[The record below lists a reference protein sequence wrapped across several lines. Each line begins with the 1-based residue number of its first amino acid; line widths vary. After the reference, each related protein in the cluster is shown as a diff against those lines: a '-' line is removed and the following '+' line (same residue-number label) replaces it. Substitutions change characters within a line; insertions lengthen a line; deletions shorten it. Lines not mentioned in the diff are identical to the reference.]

1 MALEI
6 YNSLTKQIEKFTPIE
21 ENKVKYYSCG
31 PTVYDTA
38 HIGNF
43 RAYIT
48 VDILKRTLSFLG
60 YDVDH
65 VMNLTDVDD
74 KTIKRSITEN
84 TSLKD
89 ITEKYTSIFFED
101 LDSLNLIRANDYTKA
116 TDYIDQMI
124 DMISTLL
131 DKGFAYKTD
140 DGSVYFDISS
150 YKDYGQ
156 LTNVDMSQM
165 LANAQNRIKSDEYE
179 KEQVEDFALWKSYD
193 KDDGDVFWDSPF
205 GKGRPGWHIECS
217 AMAKAKLGETID
229 IHSGGVD
236 NKFPHHE
243 NEIAQSECANGV
255 KFANYFLHNEHI
267 LVDNKKMSKSL
278 GNFYRLEDVSSMVS
292 DILAFKYLVL
302 TTHYRK
308 QLNFTKDSLLA
319 ADNTLTN
326 LKKHIREIYTEEK
339 GSAIASYMSSFKE
352 ALESDL
358 NTSLALAKMW
368 DMIKDTA
375 HTSADR
381 YATLME
387 MDKVLGLR
395 LDHIKPE
402 NIEVSQ
408 DIIDLAESRLEAK
421 KNKNYEQADVFRD
434 KIKELGYEILD
445 LPDDKYKII
454 KP

>member
-21 ENKVKYYSCG
+21 KNKVKYYSCG

-65 VMNLTDVDD
+65 VMNITDVDD
-74 KTIKRSITEN
+74 KTIKRSINEN
-84 TSLKD
+84 ISLKD
-89 ITEKYTSIFFED
+89 ITEKYTDIFFED
-101 LDSLNLIRANDYTKA
+101 LHRLNLIHANDYTKA

-124 DMISTLL
+124 EMISTLL

-156 LTNVDMSQM
+156 LTNVDMSHM
-165 LANAQNRIKSDEYE
+165 LTNAQNRIKSDEYE

-217 AMAKAKLGETID
+217 AMAKAKLGKTID

-278 GNFYRLEDVSSMVS
+278 GNFYRLDDISSIVS

-326 LKKHIREIYTEEK
+326 LKKHTREIYSEEK
-339 GSAIASYMSSFKE
+339 GSIIENYIDSFKK

-358 NTSLALAKMW
+358 NTSLALANMW
-368 DMIKDTA
+368 DMLKDITY
-375 HTSADR
+375 TDADR

-387 MDKVLGLR
+387 MDKVLGLK
-395 LDHIKPE
+395 LNEVKPE
-402 NIEVSQ
+402 NIKVPQE
-408 DIIDLAESRLEAK
+408 IIDLAESRLEAK
-421 KNKNYEQADVFRD
+421 KNKDYEQADIFRN
-434 KIKELGYEILD
+434 KIKDLGYEVLD
-445 LPDDKYKII
+445 LSDDKYKII
-454 KP
+454 KS